1 MLKVEMT
8 MNEIKILNKHINIK
22 KKFIIDDLR
31 LILACKQPKKN

>member
-22 KKFIIDDLR
+22 QKFIIDDSR